1 MKTSKF
7 AFEINWPLDLRN
19 LQEQVGKALC
29 YQKLFWPF
37 TVQINCFTDSFCTVR
52 ECTFNIQYPEGKC
65 RVVSNSIPG
74 FFRSKSADGHRR
86 AKKIW
91 NEFGS
96 HRENVKWRITR
107 KVRIAFISLFFAQ
120 SFWWFSSFFSIFL
133 TLYHQLTVIST
144 EHQRDVQVA
153 TLLLLLHPE
162 PDRLTVLWYILWF
175 VH

>member
-19 LQEQVGKALC
+19 LQEQAGKAFC

-74 FFRSKSADGHRR
+74 FLGQSQLMATDEQKRYEMSLDP
-86 AKKIW
+86 I
-91 NEFGS
+91 E
-96 HRENVKWRITR
+96 
-107 KVRIAFISLFFAQ
+107 KVLND
-120 SFWWFSSFFSIFL
+120 
-133 TLYHQLTVIST
+133 
-144 EHQRDVQVA
+144 E
-153 TLLLLLHPE
+153 LLE
-162 PDRLTVLWYILWF
+162 K
-175 VH
+175 